1 MRHFFLQISK
11 LLISLCLLSLSIS
24 SIAEQNELPDLAR
37 YENERSLSN
46 PSYILGQYWF
56 RKLNGSSGLME
67 FPPAYNYL
75 REAISTLVPHT
86 GMNNK
91 TIDFAILNNSQTNA
105 FVIPGNHLF
114 IYSDILK
121 LINTESSF
129 MGLLAHEISHLEL
142 HHYQRSVENQKNE
155 QAKALL
161 LMLAGVATAAAG
173 DGETTSALW
182 LGGMANQAENM
193 LQNSREHEQEAD
205 RRGRE
210 LLEQSGQ
217 STIGMNDLLAGLQKQ
232 AMGSQRIEFL
242 STHPLPQSRLS
253 DSLTAQQQTSILY
266 QPSSEEFR
274 FFRATLLAYRA
285 TLEGNGYQE
294 FIDRNIR
301 SNDEQHF
308 ALALAELLMHY
319 EQRAEENIRKVNTSN
334 EFVDYLNSLILLST
348 NQISQAQ
355 EVINK
360 RLLLAPNNLSF
371 IYLAGQ
377 LSTNGQYLKMDQDS
391 LSYEKRMA
399 LRHNIALARKNN
411 NSSYALYSH
420 ALLQYE
426 LGQDKPAL
434 HLINRALKQS
444 DGIQKAEIQKTL
456 NRLETIQ
463 ESQKSQRL
471 D

>member
-1 MRHFFLQISK
+1 MCIR
-11 LLISLCLLSLSIS
+11 
-24 SIAEQNELPDLAR
+24 
-37 YENERSLSN
+37 
-46 PSYILGQYWF
+46 
-56 RKLNGSSGLME
+56 
-67 FPPAYNYL
+67 
-75 REAISTLVPHT
+75 
-86 GMNNK
+86 
-91 TIDFAILNNSQTNA
+91 
-105 FVIPGNHLF
+105 
-114 IYSDILK
+114 
-121 LINTESSF
+121 
-129 MGLLAHEISHLEL
+129 
-142 HHYQRSVENQKNE
+142 
-155 QAKALL
+155 
-161 LMLAGVATAAAG
+161 
-173 DGETTSALW
+173 
-182 LGGMANQAENM
+182 
-193 LQNSREHEQEAD
+193 
-205 RRGRE
+205 
-210 LLEQSGQ
+210 
-217 STIGMNDLLAGLQKQ
+217 
-232 AMGSQRIEFL
+232 
-242 STHPLPQSRLS
+242 
-253 DSLTAQQQTSILY
+253 DS
-266 QPSSEEFR
+266 
-274 FFRATLLAYRA
+274 
-285 TLEGNGYQE
+285 
-294 FIDRNIR
+294 
-301 SNDEQHF
+301 
-308 ALALAELLMHY
+308 
-319 EQRAEENIRKVNTSN
+319 NTSN